1 MVNPAVMKRILI
13 LNLLILLSLPLISQ
27 KKDTDESQDKN
38 KKETVDNKD
47 QQQAVQVENT
57 DEEKKEK
64 ESGNPE
70 KQSQDIRYQESS
82 SGVKRSIHYKFS
94 SVTSDSDPGNGIF
107 RYNKDNK
114 EGISYIYIDD
124 FDLAGENQTKW
135 YSTWDDTTGAT
146 GRGRINIVEYEGK
159 NVNIFDVKG
168 VFVKAEGYWKVPVE
182 FISGSL
188 PADGTVYY
196 YVFERIENKDKS
208 SKDEVNKEEVTAV
221 VTPVAPPPVSQP
233 EPAPVVQP
241 APEPQPEPQPAPQ
254 PETQPEP
261 VPEPA
266 PVVQPVP
273 EPTPEPQPV
282 QQPAPVQPVAPEP
295 VVVQPQP
302 EPQPVKVAEPTPVV
316 QPAPEP
322 APVVQPAPEPAPVVQ
337 PAPEPAPVVPPTPEP
352 APVVPPTPEP
362 APVVPPAPEP
372 TPVVQQAVPE
382 PIAAQPQPEP
392 VQPAPVVEI
401 KQPEPEKEAEPVTE
415 AKRPEKPQPQPR
427 TRTNVP
433 GQQPPRQQAPKQEQP
448 RTVSQPVQKSE
459 PAQPAQ
465 PKPVT
470 QTRTTQ
476 QPVQPQPAPAKKET
490 PVSQPASKPQQQQ
503 TWPSQPS
510 TRNTQ
515 PSPSVPSYPSTGGTV
530 YSGVPSFKNSDG
542 SRLWHGII
550 EAGYGLK
557 TGDYGLNNFRM
568 NFIGSISLGKHFKLG
583 LGLGYRNY
591 FDKPDKHP
599 DWYLVSGKTQVPVF
613 LDMRILFSKKK
624 LTPFFA
630 LGVGG
635 TTETSKVDTTK
646 HGSFINPSA
655 GLWLRL
661 GRNSALFADIAYE
674 GLQMEYASPVDN
686 IPFRRKN
693 NSISLNIGIEF

>member
-47 QQQAVQVENT
+47 QQQPVQVVNT

-70 KQSQDIRYQESS
+70 KQSQDTRYQESS

-94 SVTSDSDPGNGIF
+94 TVTSDSDPGNGIF

-188 PADGTVYY
+188 PADGAVYY
-196 YVFERIENKDKS
+196 YVFERIKNKDKS

-221 VTPVAPPPVSQP
+221 VTPVVPQPATQPEAQP
-233 EPAPVVQP
+233 EPA
-241 APEPQPEPQPAPQ
+241 
-254 PETQPEP
+254 
-261 VPEPA
+261 PEPA

-273 EPTPEPQPV
+273 EP
-282 QQPAPVQPVAPEP
+282 
-295 VVVQPQP
+295 
-302 EPQPVKVAEPTPVV
+302 
-316 QPAPEP
+316 
-322 APVVQPAPEPAPVVQ
+322 APVVQ
-337 PAPEPAPVVPPTPEP
+337 PTPEP
-352 APVVPPTPEP
+352 APVVQQASEP
-362 APVVPPAPEP
+362 API
-372 TPVVQQAVPE
+372 VQPAVPE
-382 PIAAQPQPEP
+382 QVAAQPQPEP
-392 VQPAPVVEI
+392 VQPAPVVEV
-401 KQPEPEKEAEPVTE
+401 KQPEPEKEAEPVAE
-415 AKRPEKPQPQPR
+415 AKRPEKPQSQPQPR

-448 RTVSQPVQKSE
+448 RIVSQPVQKSE

-465 PKPVT
+465 QKPVT

-476 QPVQPQPAPAKKET
+476 KPAQPQPAPAKKET

-530 YSGVPSFKNSDG
+530 YSGIPSFKNSDG

-550 EAGYGLK
+550 EAGYDLK

-591 FDKPDKHP
+591 FDNPDKHP

>member
-1 MVNPAVMKRILI
+1 MINPAVMKRILI

-47 QQQAVQVENT
+47 QQQPVQDVNT

-70 KQSQDIRYQESS
+70 KQSQDTRYQESS

-124 FDLAGENQTKW
+124 FDLTGENQTKW

-188 PADGTVYY
+188 PADGAVYY

-208 SKDEVNKEEVTAV
+208 IKDKVNNEEVTAV
-221 VTPVAPPPVSQP
+221 VIPVAPQPAPQP
-233 EPAPVVQP
+233 EPTPVVQP
-241 APEPQPEPQPAPQ
+241 APEPQPEPQMAPQQEAQPEQAPAP
-254 PETQPEP
+254 
-261 VPEPA
+261 A
-266 PVVQPVP
+266 
-273 EPTPEPQPV
+273 
-282 QQPAPVQPVAPEP
+282 
-295 VVVQPQP
+295 
-302 EPQPVKVAEPTPVV
+302 PVV
-316 QPAPEP
+316 QPAPES
-322 APVVQPAPEPAPVVQ
+322 APVVQPAPEPAPEPEPVQQ
-337 PAPEPAPVVPPTPEP
+337 PAPVQQPVQEPVPVKQAIPEPVV
-352 APVVPPTPEP
+352 
-362 APVVPPAPEP
+362 
-372 TPVVQQAVPE
+372 
-382 PIAAQPQPEP
+382 AQPQPEP
-392 VQPAPVVEI
+392 EQPAPVVEV
-401 KQPEPEKEAEPVTE
+401 KQPEPEKEAEPV
-415 AKRPEKPQPQPR
+415 AVRPEKPKPQPR
-427 TRTNVP
+427 TRTDVP
-433 GQQPPRQQAPKQEQP
+433 GQQPQRQQAPKQEQP

-465 PKPVT
+465 QKPVT

-476 QPVQPQPAPAKKET
+476 QPAKPQPAPAKKET

-530 YSGVPSFKNSDG
+530 YSGIPSFKNSDG

-568 NFIGSISLGKHFKLG
+568 NFIGSISLGKYFKLG

-661 GRNSALFADIAYE
+661 GKNSALFADIAYE

>member
-1 MVNPAVMKRILI
+1 MKRILI

-27 KKDTDESQDKN
+27 RKDTDESQDKN

-47 QQQAVQVENT
+47 QQQPVQVVNT

-70 KQSQDIRYQESS
+70 KQSQDTRYQESS

-94 SVTSDSDPGNGIF
+94 TVTSDSDPGNGIF

-188 PADGTVYY
+188 PADGAVYY
-196 YVFERIENKDKS
+196 YVFERIKNKDKS

-221 VTPVAPPPVSQP
+221 VTPVVPQPATQPEAQPEPAP
-233 EPAPVVQP
+233 EPAPVVQ
-241 APEPQPEPQPAPQ
+241 
-254 PETQPEP
+254 P

-273 EPTPEPQPV
+273 EP
-282 QQPAPVQPVAPEP
+282 A
-295 VVVQPQP
+295 
-302 EPQPVKVAEPTPVV
+302 PVV
-316 QPAPEP
+316 QPTPEPAPVVQPTPEP

-337 PAPEPAPVVPPTPEP
+337 PVPEPAPVVQPTPEP
-352 APVVPPTPEP
+352 APVVQPVPEP
-362 APVVPPAPEP
+362 APVVQPAPEP
-372 TPVVQQAVPE
+372 TPVVQPAPEPAPIVQPAVPE
-382 PIAAQPQPEP
+382 QVAAQPQPEP
-392 VQPAPVVEI
+392 VQPAPVIEV

-415 AKRPEKPQPQPR
+415 ATRPEKPKPQPQPR

-465 PKPVT
+465 QKPVT

-476 QPVQPQPAPAKKET
+476 KPAQPQPAPAKKET

-530 YSGVPSFKNSDG
+530 YSGIPSFKNSDG

-591 FDKPDKHP
+591 FDNPDKHP

-630 LGVGG
+630 LGIGG
-635 TTETSKVDTTK
+635 TTEASKVDTTK

-661 GRNSALFADIAYE
+661 GKNSALFADIAYE